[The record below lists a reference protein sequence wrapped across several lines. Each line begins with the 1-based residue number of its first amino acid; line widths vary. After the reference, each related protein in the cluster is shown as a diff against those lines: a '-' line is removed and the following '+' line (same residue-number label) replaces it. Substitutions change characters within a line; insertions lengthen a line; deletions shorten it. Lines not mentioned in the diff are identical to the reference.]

1 MLVGRT
7 NRRTFIAGLGGAA
20 AWPLAARA
28 QQPKG
33 LIRIGLLPLGSPSN
47 AYDVSLVEAFR
58 QGLGKVGLIEDRDVV
73 LDVVW
78 ITSKAQEEV
87 AGLIQRGAQVLV
99 PCGTTASVATK
110 QATSTIPIVFISVGN
125 PIGIELVDSLSKPGG
140 NATGFSDVLA
150 DIGPK
155 FVDLALLLNPSRIVD
170 YVWYSEWSDGQRRLK
185 LTDQAARSAGVS
197 LRTWSIGDVAE
208 VNAVMAAIRD
218 SGSNTL
224 IVQPSPFTYQ
234 QRDRLIA
241 SATQYRLA
249 TVYAFPAAGRD
260 GSLIAYGPDYARLYF
275 KAPLY
280 VDRVLKGTKPADLP
294 VEQPTKFE
302 LVVNTK
308 TAKAL
313 GREMPLALLITAD
326 EVIE

>member
-1 MLVGRT
+1 VK
-7 NRRTFIAGLGGAA
+7 RREFIAALGGAA

-78 ITSKAQEEV
+78 VTSKAQEAV

-99 PCGTTASVATK
+99 PCGTTASLAAK

-155 FVDLALLLNPSRIVD
+155 FVDLALSLNPSRIVD
-170 YVWYSEWSDGQRRLK
+170 YVWYSEWSDGQRRLT

-197 LRTWSIGDVAE
+197 IRTWPIGDVADI
-208 VNAVMAAIRD
+208 NAAMAAIRD

-249 TVYAFPAAGRD
+249 TVYAFPAAGRE
-260 GSLIAYGPDYARLYF
+260 GSLVAYGPDYARLYL

-280 VDRVLKGTKPADLP
+280 VDRVLKGVKPADLP

-313 GREMPLALLITAD
+313 GLEVPLALLISAD